1 MEWYKAPAETTVQ
14 ELNDRIKNSITTE
27 NELLVDSKYF
37 LSLKDSLEQVHHVS
51 ILPKVT
57 KFENEMSKFRYQVVI
72 RTKEAEQLENI
83 VQLSWRNI
91 QSEQGLQDI
100 LTGRQDEVIVIQDV
114 LMDKL
119 VHENKLESLLND
131 PAVQAATVR
140 ELSEDVRELQLY
152 APSLYDLLVQDGG
165 NYRLRALWNGHGES
179 GDYQLILFHKNK
191 YGADTRAYDYEVPN
205 FIRYNED
212 PSVYFTNPLEW
223 KDNHQYIPVIREHIR
238 SQLQDYM
245 IPSFF
250 MVLPEMP
257 LLPNGKLNK
266 KMLPEPGRLRR
277 SVRNE
282 FVEAANDNEAKV
294 KRIWEA
300 VLNARNIGVN
310 DNFFDI
316 GGHSLLVVQ
325 VYYKIK
331 ESFDTNIT
339 VVDMFKYPTI
349 RSLCEYLEETTNSF
363 AEVASASEVME
374 TEKEAMKVKRKRL
387 KELLKR

>member
-1 MEWYKAPAETTVQ
+1 MQ
-14 ELNDRIKNSITTE
+14 ELNDRIKNSIVAE

-152 APSLYDLLVQDGG
+152 APGLYDLLVQDGG

-191 YGADTRAYDYEVPN
+191 YGADTCAYDYEVPN

-212 PSVYFTNPLEW
+212 QSVYFTNPLEW
-223 KDNHQYIPVIREHIR
+223 KDIHQYIPVIREHIR

-266 KMLPEPGRLRR
+266 KMLPEPGSIRR

>member
-1 MEWYKAPAETTVQ
+1 M
-14 ELNDRIKNSITTE
+14 
-27 NELLVDSKYF
+27 
-37 LSLKDSLEQVHHVS
+37 
-51 ILPKVT
+51 
-57 KFENEMSKFRYQVVI
+57 
-72 RTKEAEQLENI
+72 
-83 VQLSWRNI
+83 
-91 QSEQGLQDI
+91 
-100 LTGRQDEVIVIQDV
+100 
-114 LMDKL
+114 
-119 VHENKLESLLND
+119 
-131 PAVQAATVR
+131 
-140 ELSEDVRELQLY
+140 
-152 APSLYDLLVQDGG
+152 
-165 NYRLRALWNGHGES
+165 
-179 GDYQLILFHKNK
+179 ILFHKNK
-191 YGADTRAYDYEVPN
+191 YGADTCAYDYEVPN
-205 FIRYNED
+205 FIRFNED
-212 PSVYFTNPLEW
+212 QSVYFTNPLEW
-223 KDNHQYIPVIREHIR
+223 KDNHKYIPVIREHIR

-250 MVLPEMP
+250 IVLPEMP

-277 SVRNE
+277 SVMNE

-349 RSLCEYLEETTNSF
+349 RSLCEYLEETTSSY